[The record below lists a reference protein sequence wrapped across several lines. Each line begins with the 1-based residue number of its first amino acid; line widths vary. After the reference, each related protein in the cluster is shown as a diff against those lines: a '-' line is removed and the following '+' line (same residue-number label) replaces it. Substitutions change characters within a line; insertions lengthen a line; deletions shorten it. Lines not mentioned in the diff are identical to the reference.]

1 MTSNSS
7 ALVASLMSS
16 IDNVKDKLSDGE
28 YLDMCNLLKA
38 LHIEINKNKNNDNN
52 NNSFDIIEE
61 QEEEIA
67 EIYNP
72 NLYLSFRVKAFL
84 QNREFYDED
93 GTFIGDL
100 GYIANKF
107 KHWLNEILELEEEND
122 YNRFFVCAC
131 GCSIP
136 YNSIKEHLD
145 DDYHNYNFSTNL

>member
-1 MTSNSS
+1 MTLNSS

-16 IDNVKDKLSDGE
+16 IDNVKDKISDGE

-38 LHIEINKNKNNDNN
+38 LHIEINKNNDNN
-52 NNSFDIIEE
+52 YDNSFDDIE
-61 QEEEIA
+61 QQEIA

-72 NLYLSFRVKAFL
+72 NLYLSFRVKSFL

-93 GTFIGDL
+93 GQFIGDFA
-100 GYIANKF
+100 YIANKF
-107 KHWLNEILELEEEND
+107 KHWLNEILELEEESD

-145 DDYHNYNFSTNL
+145 SDYHNYNFSTNL